1 MKKMPVSELL
11 KELSHTWPEVY
22 RKTNP
27 FMLQLYRARDYYYD
41 IYCEDIAPIGIQPG
55 DFEVLASLR
64 SSGSPFQL
72 SPTDIYRSIICSS
85 GGLTKILKR
94 LHKAGLIKRVAN
106 KKDKRSSLV
115 KLTAKGK
122 RTIEAAMNAV
132 LKTEKTLVASL
143 TEKEKKQ
150 LYQLLSK
157 LLKSEKI
164 RYV

>member
-1 MKKMPVSELL
+1 MKKTPISELL
-11 KELSHTWPEVY
+11 KELSHTWPEAY

-41 IYCEDIAPIGIQPG
+41 VYCEDIAPFEIQPG

-64 SSGSPFQL
+64 SSDSPYQL
-72 SPTDIYRSIICSS
+72 SPTDIYRGIICSS
-85 GGLTKILKR
+85 GGLTKILNR
-94 LHKAGLIKRVAN
+94 LQKAGLIKRVAN

-132 LKTEKTLVASL
+132 LNTEITLVASF

-157 LLKSEKI
+157 LIQSQNG
-164 RYV
+164 